1 MRGRRWDQCRSVPA
15 CWVFR
20 TLADRREGDLL
31 ALMPVA
37 NWSRRFTITLATES
51 SERSL
56 LLLSTLAWC
65 ADHGYGRK
73 VPYVLRQT
81 LPRVTLGLALAIGGC
96 SVEQVKKAGP
106 EVSATSHLILYPAID
121 SELGE
126 HLYLNEQPIAEQ
138 LSVVIEESIRKQY
151 KPGSARRDAHPKAH
165 GCVKAEFH
173 VLETLP
179 DRLAKGMFTPGKTYQ
194 AWIRFSNGSSDPT
207 RPDIKEDARGMA
219 IKVLGVPGKKLLEDE
234 EQATT
239 QDFIMI
245 NNPVF
250 FANDPARYLSFMH
263 DANSDRFYTK
273 LLIPFALGAKGTRI
287 ALETRSK
294 RIANPLQTRYWSMV
308 PYQLGIGSDRD
319 AVKYSARGCSVAT
332 DPMPDKPGHDFLR
345 DALRNT
351 LQKGDA
357 CMEFLVQPR
366 TSNSMDVED
375 SMTEWKEAQAPFY
388 QVATIRIPQQVF
400 DTPDQNEFCEELSF
414 SPWHALP
421 EHKPLGVTNR
431 LRKVI
436 YDHMSR
442 VRHGMN
448 STERQEPR

>member
-1 MRGRRWDQCRSVPA
+1 MGECRSVPA
-15 CWVFR
+15 CGVFR
-20 TLADRREGDLL
+20 TLANRREGDLL

-56 LLLSTLAWC
+56 LLLSTFASR
-65 ADHGYGRK
+65 ADHGYRRK
-73 VPYVLRQT
+73 VPDVLRPT
-81 LPRVTLGLALAIGGC
+81 LLRLTLGLALAIGGC
-96 SVEQVKKAGP
+96 RVDQVKKAGP
-106 EVSATSHLILYPAID
+106 EVSATSHVIYPAID

-126 HLYLNEQPIAEQ
+126 HPYLNEKPIAEQ

-151 KPGSARRDAHPKAH
+151 KPGSARRDAHPKPH

-179 DRLAKGMFTPGKTYQ
+179 DRLAKGIFTPGKTYQ

-207 RPDIKEDARGMA
+207 RPDIKKDARGMA

-239 QDFIMI
+239 QDFILI

-250 FANDPARYLSFMH
+250 FANDPARYLTFMH

-294 RIANPLQTRYWSMV
+294 RISNPLQTRYWSMV

-319 AVKYSARGCSVAT
+319 AVKYSARGCSAAT
-332 DPMPDKPGHDFLR
+332 DSIPDKPGHDFLR

-357 CMEFLVQPR
+357 CMELLVQPR

-375 SMTEWKEAQAPFY
+375 SMTEWKEAQSPFY

-400 DTPDQNEFCEELSF
+400 DTPDQNEFCEKLSF

-436 YDHMSR
+436 YDHISR
-442 VRHGMN
+442 VRHEMN